1 MSWRLQLARRKGGKM
16 TESGLLA
23 DELEDWLLPAL
34 RVHGKG
40 YVARLRKACLIA
52 LVFRRQGLL
61 IDRLESRG
69 GEESIGLAGAREALA
84 TGLRALVSL
93 AETDLPPDQ
102 QAAFLADLEAMVELV
117 ARRTEVRHG

>member
-16 TESGLLA
+16 TEPGLLA

-61 IDRLESRG
+61 IDRLELRR
-69 GEESIGLAGAREALA
+69 EESIGLAGAREALA

-102 QAAFLADLEAMVELV
+102 RAAFLPDLEAMVELV